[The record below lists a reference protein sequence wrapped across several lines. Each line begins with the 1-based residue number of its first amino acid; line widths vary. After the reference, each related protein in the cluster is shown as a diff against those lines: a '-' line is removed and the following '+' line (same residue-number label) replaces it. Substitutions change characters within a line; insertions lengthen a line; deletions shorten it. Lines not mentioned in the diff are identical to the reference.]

1 MIILSVSFP
10 FYKIRQFKLF
20 KLPTQWIGALECKS
34 SKALLQY
41 NLLSLLV
48 SQSLP
53 SLLPFPTS
61 VVFRWM
67 YFQNIQ
73 RWIIST
79 RDYWLESSDQ
89 TSTCS
94 QHSCTFHFSL
104 SFSMGS
110 CYIGQGSTQYLVSS
124 HSPISVSWVLE
135 HNTHHI
141 TPALL
146 GLLSRLPF
154 FWSFPF
160 PNLSTS
166 VSTWLWT
173 VGGSKV

>member
-20 KLPTQWIGALECKS
+20 KLPTQWKGALECKS

-41 NLLSLLV
+41 NLFKPVSLSV
-48 SQSLP
+48 
-53 SLLPFPTS
+53 SLLPPSPTS

-94 QHSCTFHFSL
+94 QHSCSFHFSL

-110 CYIGQGSTQYLVSS
+110 CYIGQGSTQYPVSS

-141 TPALL
+141 FLL
-146 GLLSRLPF
+146 ILPLPKF
-154 FWSFPF
+154 IDICKYLAVNS
-160 PNLSTS
+160 
-166 VSTWLWT
+166 
-173 VGGSKV
+173 GGQ